1 MTEHKK
7 QIVGSKRIALLLLEE
22 KVEALKQVYIDELAE
37 LQRDWKELV
46 IVIGEE
52 LGIDSKSKDSQHWKL
67 NKGRDA
73 FVYTGQGNPNPE
85 STNISGEGQEGT
97 GVDSKTPG
105 NEDG

>member
-46 IVIGEE
+46 IGIGEE
-52 LGIDSKSKDSQHWKL
+52 LGIDS
-67 NKGRDA
+67 
-73 FVYTGQGNPNPE
+73 
-85 STNISGEGQEGT
+85 
-97 GVDSKTPG
+97 
-105 NEDG
+105 